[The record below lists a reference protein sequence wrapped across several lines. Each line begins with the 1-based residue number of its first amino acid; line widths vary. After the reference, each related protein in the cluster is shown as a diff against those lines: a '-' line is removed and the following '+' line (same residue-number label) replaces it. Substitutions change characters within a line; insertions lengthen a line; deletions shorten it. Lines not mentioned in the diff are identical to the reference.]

1 MVLAISVEQVAEV
14 TGVSPTQLHAAAAL
28 LAQSRRVAYYAWNG
42 VGQSSTATQTD
53 RALSLLYALT
63 GSYGQAGGN
72 VPGAAA
78 SFRDISGWDLVEPVQ
93 AAKAL
98 ELDVRPLGPPAK
110 GWVTASAVYRAVL
123 EADPYAIKMLLS
135 FGTNLLSSQPE
146 QHLAQQALTQL
157 DFHVHADFFLNATAQ
172 YADIVLPVST
182 SWEREALRTGF
193 DVSLAGQRRVQFR
206 QRVIEPCG
214 ETRSDTDIVMGLAQ
228 RLGLADKFF
237 GLSADAAHEW
247 VLADTPLSLQQL
259 RDNPSGFDVSGE
271 VALATH
277 QELDTSGGANGFP
290 TPTRRVEVY
299 SEALLEHGEKP
310 LPNVEVNRLPMAR
323 GKYPLMLGC
332 AKSLVYCHSQ
342 QRNLPSLRRLLP
354 DPPLDMA
361 AADAA
366 IRDLRDGDWVR
377 ILTESGE
384 ALARV
389 KIRLQQLTGTVFA
402 QHGWW
407 EGGSAD
413 APYGTEPC
421 CKY

>member
-1 MVLAISVEQVAEV
+1 M
-14 TGVSPTQLHAAAAL
+14 SPATASPQLLLTRSRAA
-28 LAQSRRVAYYAWNG
+28 
-42 VGQSSTATQTD
+42 
-53 RALSLLYALT
+53 T

-78 SFRDISGWDLVEPVQ
+78 SFRDISGWDLVDPAQ

-110 GWVTASAVYRAVL
+110 GWVTAAAVYRAVL

-135 FGTNLLSSQPE
+135 FGTNLLSSQPD
-146 QHLAQQALTQL
+146 QYLAQQALTQL

-193 DVSLAGQRRVQFR
+193 DASLAGQRRVQFR

-214 ETRSDTDIVMGLAQ
+214 DTRSDTDIVMGLAQ
-228 RLGLADKFF
+228 RLGFADKFF
-237 GLSADAAHEW
+237 GLSANAGHEW

-259 RDNPSGFDVSGE
+259 RANPPGLDVPGE
-271 VALATH
+271 VALAAH
-277 QELDTSGGANGFP
+277 QKLDASGHAAGFP

-299 SEALLEHGEKP
+299 SEALLEHGEMP
-310 LPNVEVNRLPMAR
+310 LPNVEVDQIPSAR

-342 QRNLPSLRRLLP
+342 QRNWPSLRRLLP

-361 AADAA
+361 AADAT
-366 IRDLRDGDWVR
+366 IRDIHDGDWVR
-377 ILTESGE
+377 ILTASGE

-389 KIRLQQLTGTVFA
+389 SIRRQQLAGTVFA

-407 EGGSAD
+407 DGGSAD
-413 APYGTEPC
+413 APYGTVPSLAANLNQLFDSSARDPVSGSITLRATPC
-421 CKY
+421 QIVRM